1 MENRINLEALNAYA
15 ETLAEK
21 IQVDFFSD
29 HNHIT
34 GQDIVNLTG
43 VPQINTFVL
52 KQLFRAWNK
61 EAEKLKSPYFD
72 YQNEK
77 IQQALTQFRNTLSHH
92 IKIEKEAFLPLIA
105 MAVEQTFDLVLHPYN
120 YLKQYCL
127 NYDELKVSV
136 HQIKAD
142 TKYIKINRF
151 LIDETLSQFNTEVSD
166 EINLE
171 DFINKFSDCYTKNHD
186 RLETIES
193 ILEQLKTIHPFDPA
207 KIFVRKVKPMTE
219 TPELPVLEEEAIA
232 SENESVDLEY
242 QEEKNEEES
251 NGEFEGLLEP
261 EPVSENIEEDLAEEV
276 TVVDQEASKI
286 SFNDKFAQEKVT
298 LNDTLKRESPA
309 VTGAVP
315 TKVDKLVNAIGI
327 NQRYAFI
334 NQLFDGNKME
344 FDTAISSADTHD
356 DYETASNFLI
366 ESYAQ
371 KYSWDQKESEVG
383 ELLGLL
389 SRRF

>member
-34 GQDIVNLTG
+34 GQDIMSLTA
-43 VPQINTFVL
+43 VPQVNTFVL
-52 KQLFRAWNK
+52 KQLFRAWNR

-72 YQNEK
+72 YENEK
-77 IQQALTQFRNTLSHH
+77 IQEALTQFRNSLSHH
-92 IKIEKEAFLPLIA
+92 IKIGKDDFLPLIA

-142 TKYIKINRF
+142 TKYIKVNRF
-151 LIDETLSQFNTEVSD
+151 LIDETLNQFSTEVSD
-166 EINLE
+166 EIILE

-193 ILEQLKTIHPFDPA
+193 ILEVLNDVHPFDPQ
-207 KIFVRKVKPMTE
+207 KIFVKKLKSTPE
-219 TPELPVLEEEAIA
+219 TPELPVLEDDTESI
-232 SENESVDLEY
+232 ENESVELNY
-242 QEEKNEEES
+242 QEGISQKDDSENEIENSELPEFDSVSTENEEPIQD
-251 NGEFEGLLEP
+251 G
-261 EPVSENIEEDLAEEV
+261 D
-276 TVVDQEASKI
+276 SKV

-298 LNDTLKRESPA
+298 LNDSLKKETVTL
-309 VTGAVP
+309 TGAVP
-315 TKVDKLVNAIGI
+315 NKVDKLVNAIGI

-344 FDTAISSADTHD
+344 FDTAINSADTHE
-356 DYETASNFLI
+356 DYEAASNFLI

-371 KYSWDQKESEVG
+371 KYSWDQKEIEVG